1 MRILYY
7 DWAEFNGEDARDA
20 MGRLGWR
27 VDVLR
32 VRLSDGGM
40 DVHACERMQE
50 MMKRAEEGGGRY
62 DAVFSFDFFPEV
74 SEVCLEMGV
83 PYSSWVFDCPHY
95 PLYSEKLANA
105 VNRVHI
111 FDRALYEDLKGKGYG
126 ATVFH
131 TPLAVNADRLKE
143 VCNSEGALSEDGV
156 PKNPVPGLQSSG
168 RSQGTFFHDVAFVGN
183 LYDNEFNF
191 YDQAG
196 FPDGI
201 RAYLGDVFD
210 AQQRIFGADIL
221 GDERVIPDDLMQQL
235 HAFLNFENTGRFR
248 INYDKV
254 ILDILRKKVTI
265 LERRKILEELGRRF
279 DTAIYT
285 TSDAKEIPGVRNMG
299 FADYMGTMPRVFN
312 RSRININIT
321 MRCITSGISLRVLD
335 VLGAGG
341 FLLTSSNP
349 EIEERFTDGVDL
361 SIARTPEEMIEK
373 TAYYLEHEDERKEIA
388 KNGQRK
394 VFEEFSYGRLL
405 QRMIQ

>member
-20 MGRLGWR
+20 MKRLGWR

-32 VRLSDGGM
+32 ARQLGGDM
-40 DVHACERMQE
+40 DPNACDSLRE
-50 MMKRAEEGGGRY
+50 MMKRADDGAEAY

-74 SEVCLEMGV
+74 SEVCREMGV
-83 PYSSWVFDCPHY
+83 VYSSWVFDCPHY
-95 PLYSEKLANA
+95 PLYSEKLGNA

-111 FDRALYEDLKGKGYG
+111 FDRALYEELKGKGYG
-126 ATVFH
+126 ATVLH
-131 TPLAVNADRLKE
+131 TPLAVNTDRLKE
-143 VCNSEGALSEDGV
+143 A
-156 PKNPVPGLQSSG
+156 GLQNHRLMG
-168 RSQGTFFHDVAFVGN
+168 RMLNGEDAQDGYIHDVSFVGN

-201 RAYLGDVFD
+201 RGYLGDVFD

-221 GDERVIPDDLMQQL
+221 GDERVIPDDLMSQL
-235 HAFLNFENTGRFR
+235 HDYIDFENTGKFR
-248 INYDKV
+248 IDYDKV

-265 LERRKILEELGRRF
+265 LERRSILEELGRRF

-285 TSDAKEIPGVRNMG
+285 TPDAKDIPGVRNMG
-299 FADYMGTMPRVFN
+299 FADYMSTMPHVFH

-321 MRCITSGISLRVLD
+321 MRCITSGIPLRVLD
-335 VLGAGG
+335 VMGAGG
-341 FLLTSSNP
+341 FLLTSCNP
-349 EIEERFTDGVDL
+349 EIEEHFTDGTDL

-373 TAYYLEHEDERKEIA
+373 TTYYLEHEDERKEIA
-388 KNGQRK
+388 INGQKK
-394 VFEEFSYGRLL
+394 VFEQFSYAKLL
-405 QRMIQ
+405 PRVLGNGTIM